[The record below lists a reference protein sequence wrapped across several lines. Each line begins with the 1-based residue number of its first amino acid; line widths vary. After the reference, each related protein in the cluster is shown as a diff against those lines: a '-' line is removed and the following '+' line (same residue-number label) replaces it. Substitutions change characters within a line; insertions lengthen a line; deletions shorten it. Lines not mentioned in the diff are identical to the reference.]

1 LFEGGDGRRGNTDG
15 KRDLTRGGREERER
29 GIVYELETMVTFFT
43 YVLVMPAQPFTF

>member
-1 LFEGGDGRRGNTDG
+1 MME
-15 KRDLTRGGREERER
+15 KRFDEGGREERER